1 MMNPINWDKEDFTD
15 NCDWPQ
21 VDRDLDIILNSY
33 TEPYDDI
40 LKIYEDSLVGVPV
53 IGQDVVDSFT
63 DTVEKLTLVLIASVL
78 HEQFDLTKKIK
89 LCIKTDY
96 DLTKKVIED
105 IFKYDEDEIKKSI
118 TILDIVLSNYNNTIQ
133 GFLDYK
139 FKSDEEE

>member
-1 MMNPINWDKEDFTD
+1 MNPINWDKEDFTD

-33 TEPYDDI
+33 AEPYDDT

-53 IGQDVVDSFT
+53 IGQDIVDSFI
-63 DTVEKLTLVLIASVL
+63 DTVEKLALVLIASVL
-78 HEQFDLTKKIK
+78 HEQFHLTKKVK

-96 DLTKKVIED
+96 DITKKVIED
-105 IFKYDEDEIKKSI
+105 IFKHDEDEIKKSI

>member
-1 MMNPINWDKEDFTD
+1 MNPINWDKEDFTD

-78 HEQFDLTKKIK
+78 HEQFHLTKKIK

-96 DLTKKVIED
+96 DITKKVIED